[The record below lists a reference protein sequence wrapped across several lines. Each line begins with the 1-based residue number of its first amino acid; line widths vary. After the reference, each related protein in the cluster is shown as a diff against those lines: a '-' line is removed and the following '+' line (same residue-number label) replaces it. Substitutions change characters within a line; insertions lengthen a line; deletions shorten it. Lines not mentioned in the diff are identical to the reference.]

1 MPKGTRTRIEMAE
14 IDYAL
19 ELEWANSTSSWKEWI
34 KTSANRYRL
43 FIIVTVGFIIQWT
56 GNALISY
63 YLHLVLNSIGITNSK
78 TQLIINGCIN
88 INGVIWGNLFSVLA
102 NRIGRRPLF
111 LYGMAGMF
119 CAFLTLTILTAINTG
134 QNFANPGMGHATIAM
149 ILLFGAFYKMPGVI
163 VPSYTAEIAPYDLRA
178 KAFVITG
185 FGDALANLFSGYT
198 NPIALAA
205 IGWKYYIVWCCV
217 LISNFLIIYFFYPET
232 MDLSLEEVAQMFD
245 SNAVQHK
252 VVDEEVPGDKAKQDA
267 DISEV
272 SKHVEHVTA
281 E

>member
-1 MPKGTRTRIEMAE
+1 MAE
-14 IDYAL
+14 IDSDL
-19 ELEWANSTSSWKEWI
+19 EMEKVQSLSGWKEWI
-34 KTSANRYRL
+34 RTSANRYRL

-78 TQLIINGCIN
+78 TQLIINGCIT
-88 INGVIWGNLFSVLA
+88 INGVLWGNLFSLLI
-102 NRIGRRPLF
+102 NKMGRRPLF
-111 LYGMAGMF
+111 LIGMGGMF
-119 CAFLTLTILTAINTG
+119 VSFVILTILTGINTG
-134 QNFANPGMGHATIAM
+134 QKFANPGMGHATIAM
-149 ILLFGAFYKMPGVI
+149 ILLFGAFYKMPAPV
-163 VPSYTAEIAPYDLRA
+163 VPTYTAEVSPYDLRA

-185 FGDALANLFSGYT
+185 LGDALANLFSGYT

-232 MDLSLEEVAQMFD
+232 KNLSLEEVGQMFD
-245 SNAVQHK
+245 GSDVKNK
-252 VVDEEVPGDKAKQDA
+252 LIDEELADGKDKGKVD
-267 DISEV
+267 V
-272 SKHVEHVTA
+272 VEQSAHI